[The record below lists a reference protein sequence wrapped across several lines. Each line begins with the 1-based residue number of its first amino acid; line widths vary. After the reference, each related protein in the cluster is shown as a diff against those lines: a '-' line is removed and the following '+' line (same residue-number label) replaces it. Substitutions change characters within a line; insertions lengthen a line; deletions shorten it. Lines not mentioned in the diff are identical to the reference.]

1 MRRENTNQ
9 TAPELTRRQISWRRR
24 LVRLQLFPGCADEYC
39 FPARGSGTG
48 LEMGPLALA
57 LLFWA
62 ALSAA
67 RAVVYFREQ
76 FMDGVKWQ
84 DRWMNSQYKSD
95 YGKFRLTAGKFYGDA
110 VRDKGLQTSE
120 NSKFYAISSRFKPF
134 SNKGKSL
141 VIQYTVKH
149 EQKIDCGGGY
159 IKIFSSNLDQKN
171 MSGDSQYYI
180 MFGPDICGSETKK
193 VHVILN
199 YKSKPHPMKKRI
211 RCKVD
216 GFTHLYT
223 LILRPDQTYEVKID
237 NEIIESG
244 NLEDD
249 WNFLPPRKINDPTAK
264 KPKDWDDVPQIDDP
278 NDVKPEDWDEPEYIL
293 DTSAEKPED
302 WDNATNGEWQPPMIK
317 NPLYR
322 GEWKPRKIDN
332 PNYKGVWPCPQI
344 ENPNYSPDF
353 NIYSYENIS
362 IIGLDLWQVRAGT
375 IFDNFL
381 ITDDEQYAEDFGDDT
396 WGETKDPEEK
406 MNIKQTEE
414 EKKRERAKEEKRFRE
429 RFNRK
434 VEKQKESGKTKLNRI
449 TVKKE
454 EL

>member
-1 MRRENTNQ
+1 
-9 TAPELTRRQISWRRR
+9 
-24 LVRLQLFPGCADEYC
+24 
-39 FPARGSGTG
+39 
-48 LEMGPLALA
+48 MGPLTRA

-134 SNKGKSL
+134 SNKGRSL

-171 MSGDSQYYI
+171 MSGNSQYYI

-278 NDVKPEDWDEPEYIL
+278 NDVKPE
-293 DTSAEKPED
+293 
-302 WDNATNGEWQPPMIK
+302 
-317 NPLYR
+317 

-344 ENPNYSPDF
+344 ENPDYSPDF

-414 EKKRERAKEEKRFRE
+414 EKKRERAKEEKRFRA

-434 VEKQKESGKTKLNRI
+434 VEKQKESGKAKLNRI

>member
-1 MRRENTNQ
+1 SPA
-9 TAPELTRRQISWRRR
+9 APALLTGLLMSRLAVLTR
-24 LVRLQLFPGCADEYC
+24 
-39 FPARGSGTG
+39 
-48 LEMGPLALA
+48 
-57 LLFWA
+57 
-62 ALSAA
+62 AA
-67 RAVVYFREQ
+67 RVPFRP
-76 FMDGVKWQ
+76 VKWQ

-95 YGKFRLTAGKFYGDA
+95 YGKFRLTAGKFYGDV

-134 SNKGKSL
+134 SNKGRSL

-159 IKIFSSNLDQKN
+159 VKIFSSNLDQKN

-249 WNFLPPRKINDPTAK
+249 WDFLPPRKINDPTAK
-264 KPKDWDDVPQIDDP
+264 KPKDWDD
-278 NDVKPEDWDEPEYIL
+278 DWDEPEYIL
-293 DTSAEKPED
+293 DTTAEKPED

-322 GEWKPRKIDN
+322 GQWKPRKIDN

-353 NIYSYENIS
+353 SIYSYENIS

-396 WGETKDPEEK
+396 WGETKVMDELFTHPSPI
-406 MNIKQTEE
+406 MSALCN
-414 EKKRERAKEEKRFRE
+414 FCPGDS
-429 RFNRK
+429 FP
-434 VEKQKESGKTKLNRI
+434 SGC
-449 TVKKE
+449 
-454 EL
+454 

>member
-1 MRRENTNQ
+1 MAMAAAGPTGRGGR
-9 TAPELTRRQISWRRR
+9 APAVVALR
-24 LVRLQLFPGCADEYC
+24 
-39 FPARGSGTG
+39 
-48 LEMGPLALA
+48 LA
-57 LLFWA
+57 LL
-62 ALSAA
+62 LGAA
-67 RAVVYFREQ
+67 RGCARAAVYFQEQ
-76 FMDGVKWQ
+76 FLDGANWQ
-84 DRWMNSQYKSD
+84 KRWVNSERKPD
-95 YGKFRLTAGKFYGDA
+95 LGKFKLTAGKFYGDP

-134 SNKGKSL
+134 SNKGKTL

-159 IKIFSSNLDQKN
+159 VKIFSSNLDQKN
-171 MSGDSQYYI
+171 LSGDSPYYI

-199 YKSKPHPMKKRI
+199 YKNKPHPIKKPI

-216 GFTHLYT
+216 GYTHLYT
-223 LILRPDQTYEVKID
+223 LIIRPDQTYKVKID
-237 NEIIESG
+237 NEMVASG

-249 WNFLPPRKINDPTAK
+249 LDFLPPRKIKDPTVR
-264 KPKDWDDVPQIDDP
+264 KPPDWDDRIQIDDP
-278 NDVKPEDWDEPEYIL
+278 NDIMPEDWDEPEYIM

-302 WDNATNGEWQPPMIK
+302 WDDAVHGGWHYPMVK

-322 GEWKPRKIDN
+322 
-332 PNYKGVWPCPQI
+332 
-344 ENPNYSPDF
+344 
-353 NIYSYENIS
+353 
-362 IIGLDLWQVRAGT
+362 VRAGT

-381 ITDDEQYAEDFGDDT
+381 ITDDEVYAEDFGDET
-396 WGETKDPEEK
+396 WGETKGPEKE

-414 EKKRERAKEEKRFRE
+414 EQERERATEEKYFEQRFKKKLE
-429 RFNRK
+429 RK
-434 VEKQKESGKTKLNRI
+434 KASGKDRAVRN

>member
-1 MRRENTNQ
+1 
-9 TAPELTRRQISWRRR
+9 
-24 LVRLQLFPGCADEYC
+24 
-39 FPARGSGTG
+39 
-48 LEMGPLALA
+48 MGPRGLALF
-57 LLFWA
+57 FWA
-62 ALSAA
+62 ALSPACA
-67 RAVVYFREQ
+67 DVYFREQ
-76 FMDGVKWQ
+76 FLDGAKWKN
-84 DRWMNSQYKSD
+84 RWINSQYKSD
-95 YGKFRLTAGKFYGDA
+95 YGKFRLTAGKFYGNA
-110 VRDKGLQTSE
+110 VRDKGLQTTE

-134 SNKGKSL
+134 NNKGRSL

-159 IKIFSSNLDQKN
+159 VKVFSSNLDQKN

-199 YKSKPHPMKKRI
+199 YKSKPHPIKKQI

-237 NEIIESG
+237 NEIVESG

-249 WNFLPPRKINDPTAK
+249 WDFLPPRKINHPSAK
-264 KPKDWDDVPQIDDP
+264 KPKDWDDIPQIDDP

-302 WDNATNGEWQPPMIK
+302 WDNATNGEWYPPMIK

-322 GEWKPRKIDN
+322 
-332 PNYKGVWPCPQI
+332 
-344 ENPNYSPDF
+344 
-353 NIYSYENIS
+353 
-362 IIGLDLWQVRAGT
+362 VRAGT

-381 ITDDEQYAEDFGDDT
+381 ITDNEEFAEDFGDQT

-414 EKKRERAKEEKRFRE
+414 EKERERAKEEKRFRE
-429 RFNRK
+429 RSNRK
-434 VEKQKESGKTKLNRI
+434 VEKQKEPEKDKSKGI